1 MGALTGEERSR
12 GRLGAMVA
20 VTAGVARAGA
30 PGSRRAR
37 PGRKSLAPSRWSAW
51 VVGSDALVV
60 LPSAATPLWVAPSG
74 EGAERATRPEP
85 FGALGAAGPD
95 EAASAATAATTVL
108 ASTAAAV
115 ARERLIRSDEG
126 TVHCRGPPGR
136 MRGGPGGGSSEVP
149 DRPRDQ
155 AIRAPL
161 FRGARHCSC
170 ERWPVVLDA
179 LAGAAVLV
187 PAASSNGHSALAGE
201 HGSP

>member
-1 MGALTGEERSR
+1 MGALTG
-12 GRLGAMVA
+12 GREVTR
-20 VTAGVARAGA
+20 TAGCHGGGDGGSGA
-30 PGSRRAR
+30 CGGTGQPA
-37 PGRKSLAPSRWSAW
+37 SATGAE
-51 VVGSDALVV
+51 VVGTVTVVGVGRGVRCARCAAFRGDAVV
-60 LPSAATPLWVAPSG
+60 GRASR

-170 ERWPVVLDA
+170 EQWPVVLDA